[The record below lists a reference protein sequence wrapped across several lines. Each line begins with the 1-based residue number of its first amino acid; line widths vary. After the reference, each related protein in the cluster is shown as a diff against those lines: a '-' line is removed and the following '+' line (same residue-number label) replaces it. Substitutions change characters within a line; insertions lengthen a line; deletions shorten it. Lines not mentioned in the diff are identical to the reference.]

1 MKYMIMFICLTG
13 FAFSQVDELQL
24 AKDALAEMAIE
35 RNELIKTNKTLTEMI
50 NTFVLDL
57 QAIENPSEELI
68 AVMKKYNIYKV
79 PEIKD

>member
-1 MKYMIMFICLTG
+1 MIMFICLTG